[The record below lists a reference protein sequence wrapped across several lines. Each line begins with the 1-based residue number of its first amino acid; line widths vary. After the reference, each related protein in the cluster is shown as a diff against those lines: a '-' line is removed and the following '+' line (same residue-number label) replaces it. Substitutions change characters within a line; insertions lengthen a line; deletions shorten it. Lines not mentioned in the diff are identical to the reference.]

1 LCLNTTCM
9 SIALKEPK
17 DQNKDQYINVKKSN
31 TKVVNLN
38 DLVARLKD
46 EKKREKKSNMYL
58 SAAAISAVAVF
69 GIILTL

>member
-1 LCLNTTCM
+1 M